1 MRISDWSSDVCSSDL
16 VDFRLATARHFDRT
30 DKFGKLFGAV
40 IPDVVKPVRRRET
53 TRLLAV
59 VVFGRVIERQDD
71 AVDDIVDEG
80 EITKHVAVI
89 IDVDR
94 PALENRLGEF
104 PDRHVGPP
112 PRAINREEAK
122 ADRKSVAKGKSVS
135 GRVDPGGRR
144 TIKKKKK

>member
-1 MRISDWSSDVCSSDL
+1 MFSGVVVFVCCILFFFFKQKTAYEMRISDWSSTCAL
-16 VDFRLATARHFDRT
+16 P
-30 DKFGKLFGAV
+30 
-40 IPDVVKPVRRRET
+40 I

-122 ADRKSVAKGKSVS
+122 AGLGYPEEMCIGFAEQFVR
-135 GRVDPGGRR
+135 PFRR
-144 TIKKKKK
+144 RI